1 MADALTVDIVDS
13 KGKKTGSAELPAEI
27 FDVETNI
34 PLMHQVVVA
43 QLAAARQGTHATK
56 TRGAVRGGGRKP
68 YRQKGTGRARQ
79 GSTRAPQF
87 VGGGTV
93 HGPQPRDYSQRTP
106 KKMKAAALRS
116 ALSDRARNGRIHV
129 ITEFVTSEKPSTKSA
144 LGALRNITDR
154 KALVVATRADELTA
168 LSLRNAPE
176 ALVIW
181 ADQLNTY
188 DVVNARTIVFSQA
201 GLDAFVGAR
210 SASTQALAAEP
221 EVPETNVADQH
232 PYGEDS
238 FRGDNPPAG
247 FDIKGNE
254 DSKKFHAPTSPWY
267 GRTIAEV
274 WFRSAEAA
282 EAAGF
287 VNAVKSDSDK
297 EDAK

>member
-1 MADALTVDIVDS
+1 MNETKTIDVLDV
-13 KGKKTGSAELPAEI
+13 KGKKAGSAELPG
-27 FDVETNI
+27 DVFAANTNI
-34 PLMHQVVVA
+34 PLIHQVVIA

-56 TRGAVRGGGRKP
+56 TRGLVSGGGKKP
-68 YRQKGTGRARQ
+68 WRQKGTGRARQ
-79 GSTRAPQF
+79 GSTRAPQW

-93 HGPQPRDYSQRTP
+93 HGPQPRSYAQRTP
-106 KKMKAAALRS
+106 KKMVAAALRG
-116 ALSDRARNGRIHV
+116 ALSDMARDNRIFV
-129 ITEFVTSEKPSTKSA
+129 VTSLVDGDKPSTKQAKAVLSGLA
-144 LGALRNITDR
+144 ELR
-154 KALVVATRADELTA
+154 KVLVVLDRSEEVAW
-168 LSLRNAPE
+168 LSVRNLNEVHVLA
-176 ALVIW
+176 

-201 GLDAFVGAR
+201 GLD
-210 SASTQALAAEP
+210 ASTQALAAEP

>member
-1 MADALTVDIVDS
+1 MAKFDVIDLKNKKVSEIELSDEIFAAEPNANLFYEVAKMQQINRRAGTVAVKNS
-13 KGKKTGSAELPAEI
+13 SLVSGGGKKPW
-27 FDVETNI
+27 
-34 PLMHQVVVA
+34 
-43 QLAAARQGTHATK
+43 
-56 TRGAVRGGGRKP
+56 
-68 YRQKGTGRARQ
+68 RQKGTGRARQ
-79 GSTRAPQF
+79 GSTRAPQW

-93 HGPQPRDYSQRTP
+93 HGPQPRSYAQRTP
-106 KKMKAAALRS
+106 KKMVGAALRG
-116 ALSDRARNGRIHV
+116 ALSDMARDNRIFV
-129 ITEFVTSEKPSTKSA
+129 VTSLVDGDKPSTKQAKAVLSGLA
-144 LGALRNITDR
+144 ELR
-154 KALVVATRADELTA
+154 KVLVVLDRSDEIDW
-168 LSLRNAPE
+168 LSVRNLSEVHVLA
-176 ALVIW
+176 

-210 SASTQALAAEP
+210 SANTQALSAQP

-254 DSKKFHAPTSPWY
+254 DSMKFHEPSSPWY

-274 WFRSAEAA
+274 WFRSAAAA

-287 VNAVKSDSDK
+287 VNAVKSDSEK

>member
-1 MADALTVDIVDS
+1 MARDNR
-13 KGKKTGSAELPAEI
+13 I
-27 FDVETNI
+27 FV
-34 PLMHQVVVA
+34 
-43 QLAAARQGTHATK
+43 
-56 TRGAVRGGGRKP
+56 
-68 YRQKGTGRARQ
+68 
-79 GSTRAPQF
+79 
-87 VGGGTV
+87 
-93 HGPQPRDYSQRTP
+93 
-106 KKMKAAALRS
+106 
-116 ALSDRARNGRIHV
+116 
-129 ITEFVTSEKPSTKSA
+129 VTSLVDGDKPSTKQAKAVLSGLA
-144 LGALRNITDR
+144 ELR
-154 KALVVATRADELTA
+154 KVLVVLDRSEEVAW
-168 LSLRNAPE
+168 LSVRNLNEVHVLA
-176 ALVIW
+176 

-210 SASTQALAAEP
+210 SASTQALGAES
-221 EVPETNVADQH
+221 EVPETNVA
-232 PYGEDS
+232 
-238 FRGDNPPAG
+238 AG

>member
-1 MADALTVDIVDS
+1 MARDNR
-13 KGKKTGSAELPAEI
+13 I
-27 FDVETNI
+27 FV
-34 PLMHQVVVA
+34 
-43 QLAAARQGTHATK
+43 
-56 TRGAVRGGGRKP
+56 
-68 YRQKGTGRARQ
+68 
-79 GSTRAPQF
+79 
-87 VGGGTV
+87 
-93 HGPQPRDYSQRTP
+93 
-106 KKMKAAALRS
+106 
-116 ALSDRARNGRIHV
+116 
-129 ITEFVTSEKPSTKSA
+129 VTSLVDGDKPSTKQAKAVLSGLA
-144 LGALRNITDR
+144 ELR
-154 KALVVATRADELTA
+154 KVLVVLDRSEEVAW
-168 LSLRNAPE
+168 LSVRNLNGVHVLA
-176 ALVIW
+176 

-210 SASTQALAAEP
+210 SASTQALAAES

>member
-1 MADALTVDIVDS
+1 M
-13 KGKKTGSAELPAEI
+13 
-27 FDVETNI
+27 
-34 PLMHQVVVA
+34 
-43 QLAAARQGTHATK
+43 
-56 TRGAVRGGGRKP
+56 
-68 YRQKGTGRARQ
+68 
-79 GSTRAPQF
+79 
-87 VGGGTV
+87 
-93 HGPQPRDYSQRTP
+93 
-106 KKMKAAALRS
+106 
-116 ALSDRARNGRIHV
+116 
-129 ITEFVTSEKPSTKSA
+129 
-144 LGALRNITDR
+144 
-154 KALVVATRADELTA
+154 
-168 LSLRNAPE
+168 
-176 ALVIW
+176 
-181 ADQLNTY
+181 
-188 DVVNARTIVFSQA
+188 FSQA

-210 SASTQALAAEP
+210 SASTQALAAES